1 MGFGSLGESP
11 RQARVS
17 LGMGSGRLD
26 MGSSM
31 RAGSVSG
38 LKAIE
43 RALRDFERKV
53 SKKVIKKAMT
63 KTTAMF
69 RKEVRRRTPKG
80 KTGNLRKSVT
90 SKVKRFGVGKQML
103 WGSVFFQ
110 RGNGKKGYHSH
121 FIEEGTSQRTIKDYR
136 GLKKKGY
143 RIRARRQNVG
153 SIKGRGMAQEGFAN
167 GTPKALR
174 TWRRALV
181 KEIQRVRAVN

>member
-11 RQARVS
+11 NIS
-17 LGMGSGRLD
+17 LGAGG
-26 MGSSM
+26 
-31 RAGSVSG
+31 AGSISG
-38 LKAIE
+38 MKEIE
-43 RALRDFERKV
+43 RALKKFEKKV
-53 SKKVIKKAMT
+53 GTKVIKKAMT

-90 SKVKRFGVGKQML
+90 SKTKKFGSRQYPML
-103 WGSVFFQ
+103 WGSIFYQ
-110 RGNGKKGYHSH
+110 RGNGKKGYHAH
-121 FIEEGTSQRTIKDYR
+121 FIESGTGQRTINDYR

-153 SIKGRGMAQEGFAN
+153 SIKGRGMAQEGFAD

-174 TWRRALV
+174 TWRRALI
-181 KEIQRVRAVN
+181 KEIRKIRAVN

>member
-1 MGFGSLGESP
+1 MGFGSMGESP
-11 RQARVS
+11 NLS
-17 LGMGSGRLD
+17 LGAGKSLGSG
-26 MGSSM
+26 SI
-31 RAGSVSG
+31 SG
-38 LKAIE
+38 IEEVE
-43 RALRDFERKV
+43 RALKKFEQKV
-53 SKKVIKKAMT
+53 SRKVIKKAMT
-63 KTTAMF
+63 RTTAMF

-90 SKVKRFGVGKQML
+90 SKVKAFGVGKRML

-110 RGNGKKGYHSH
+110 RGGGKKGYHAH
-121 FIEEGTSQRTIKDYR
+121 FIESGTGQRTINDYR

-153 SIKGRGMAQEGFAN
+153 SIKGRGMAQEGFAG

-181 KEIQRVRAVN
+181 KEIQKVRALK